1 MVTSIAA
8 GTKADID
15 IAAKAAKKAYKTS
28 WGLKVPGAERGKLM
42 MKLAGLMEQHIAE
55 FAALDALANGA
66 NHSSCITAFSS

>member
-15 IAAKAAKKAYKTS
+15 IAANAAKKAYKTS

-42 MKLAGLMEQHIAE
+42 MKLAVLMEQHIAE
-55 FAALDALANGA
+55 FAALDALANGV
-66 NHSSCITAFSS
+66 NYRVTNLSS